1 LTFGRASFNPASDE
15 YFRCRLHLSARGC
28 HAARRERAKEKD
40 EATAASPSP
49 PPPTAPA
56 TSTAAAAA
64 AATSAAIAAK
74 GAAWL
79 LLCIGG
85 PCPGELSTRNDPRES
100 KKMQTP
106 SQPMDYHLFLL
117 SLPLFFSCAAICHR

>member
-1 LTFGRASFNPASDE
+1 MNISGAGFTCQLADAMR
-15 YFRCRLHLSARGC
+15 RGEK
-28 HAARRERAKEKD
+28 ERKRKTTS
-40 EATAASPSP
+40 EATAASP